1 MARIPLGQPL
11 RLSTTVKDPAGVL
24 TDPGAISLIILKPDL
39 TQQTLTT
46 ATTPQVVRDGPGLF
60 HLDYTPA
67 TVGPY
72 RYYWLTTG
80 NAAGTT
86 KTAGFNVTD
95 PFVPAHISFD
105 DVKARLNITAASDD
119 ELQDMIASA
128 VSEQEQRVGAVAPR
142 TVVETV
148 YPSCGR
154 LWLSTRPVLSV
165 TSATYNGS
173 NVATVG
179 SWTVGLPMAGDVAW
193 PSGGGFYGATPYVV
207 TYVAGRSPV
216 PQDLVEAA
224 LLRVQASYE
233 TQRSPAGLPVSGI
246 EDGATSTAYPL
257 ILRAQDKEAP
267 YVLPSVA

>member
-1 MARIPLGQPL
+1 VISQ
-11 RLSTTVKDPAGVL
+11 ST
-24 TDPGAISLIILKPDL
+24 
-39 TQQTLTT
+39 
-46 ATTPQVVRDGPGLF
+46 R
-60 HLDYTPA
+60 
-67 TVGPY
+67 
-72 RYYWLTTG
+72 
-80 NAAGTT
+80 
-86 KTAGFNVTD
+86 
-95 PFVPAHISFD
+95 
-105 DVKARLNITAASDD
+105 D
-119 ELQDMIASA
+119 ELQALIASA
-128 VSEQEQRVGAVAPR
+128 VAEQENRVGAVAPR

-148 YPSCGR
+148 YPSGGR

-173 NVATVG
+173 SVTTVG

-193 PSGGGFYGATPYVV
+193 TAGGFYGFTPYVV
-207 TYVAGRSPV
+207 TYVAGRNPV

-233 TQRSPAGLPVSGI
+233 TQRSPAGLPVSGL

>member
-1 MARIPLGQPL
+1 VARYPLGQPL
-11 RLSTTVKDPAGVL
+11 RLSTTV
-24 TDPGAISLIILKPDL
+24 TDPSTGNPVDPGSISVKMQLPDL
-39 TQQTLTT
+39 TVQTITSLSH
-46 ATTPQVVRDGPGLF
+46 DGTGVY
-60 HLDYTPA
+60 HLDYTP
-67 TVGPY
+67 TLVGPH
-72 RYYWLTTG
+72 RYYWVTTG
-80 NAAGTT
+80 NGAGATP
-86 KTAGFNVTD
+86 TAGFNVTD
-95 PFVPAHISFD
+95 PFAPAHISFD

-154 LWLSTRPVLSV
+154 LWLSTRPVLSI

-173 NVATVG
+173 SVATVG
-179 SWTVGLPMAGDVAW
+179 SWMLGLPMAGDVAW
-193 PSGGGFYGATPYVV
+193 TAGGFYGLTPYVV
-207 TYVAGRSPV
+207 TYVAGRNPV

-233 TQRSPAGLPVSGI
+233 TQRSPAGLPVGGL